1 MSVSDERHTPDLGDA
16 DRCFLQ
22 RLAAHYT
29 PRPLSAARRAGFDRA
44 LEERLAGTSR
54 RSLWL
59 PAGVLAGVA
68 LFFWIVLPLLFTP
81 RPTVPENLD
90 GGPSTA
96 GLQPSQ
102 AEPRPTLLTVAYA
115 QLEAEHE
122 AIVGLPDEY
131 VALAEALE
139 L

>member
-1 MSVSDERHTPDLGDA
+1 MSVSDQRHTPDLGDA
-16 DRCFLQ
+16 DRRFIQ

-29 PRPLSAARRAGFDRA
+29 PRPLSAARRVGFGRA

-54 RSLWL
+54 RSFWL

-68 LFFWIVLPLLFTP
+68 LCLWVTLPLLFTP

-96 GLQPSQ
+96 GFQPSR
-102 AEPRPTLLTVAYA
+102 AEPRPTLLTFAYD
-115 QLEAEHE
+115 QLETERE
-122 AIVGLPDEY
+122 ATAWLPDEY

>member
-1 MSVSDERHTPDLGDA
+1 MPVSDERHTPDLGDA
-16 DRCFLQ
+16 DRRFIQ
-22 RLAAHYT
+22 RLAQHYT
-29 PRPLSAARRAGFDRA
+29 PRPLSAAKRVHFDRA
-44 LEERLAGTSR
+44 LEERLAATP

-59 PAGVLAGVA
+59 PAGILAGAALLLLVA
-68 LFFWIVLPLLFTP
+68 LPPLFTS

-96 GLQPSQ
+96 GSQ
-102 AEPRPTLLTVAYA
+102 VPRVESHPTLLTLVYD
-115 QLEAEHE
+115 QLDAEGDTNT
-122 AIVGLPDEY
+122 GLPDEY

>member
-16 DRCFLQ
+16 DRRFIQ

-29 PRPLSAARRAGFDRA
+29 PRPLSAARRVGFDRV
-44 LEERLAGTSR
+44 LEERLAGASR
-54 RSLWL
+54 RSPWL

-68 LFFWIVLPLLFTP
+68 LCLWVALPPLFTP

-90 GGPSTA
+90 GGSSTA
-96 GLQPSQ
+96 RLQPSQ

-115 QLEAEHE
+115 QLEAKHE
-122 AIVGLPDEY
+122 ATDGLPDEY

>member
-1 MSVSDERHTPDLGDA
+1 MPIADERRPSGLGDA
-16 DRCFLQ
+16 DRRFIQ

-29 PRPLSAARRAGFDRA
+29 PLPLSAARRAGFDRA

-54 RSLWL
+54 RSFWL
-59 PAGVLAGVA
+59 PAGVLAGAALLLLVA
-68 LFFWIVLPLLFTP
+68 LPPLFTP

-90 GGPSTA
+90 GGPSTT
-96 GLQPSQ
+96 GFQPSRT
-102 AEPRPTLLTVAYA
+102 EPRPTLLTFAYD
-115 QLEAEHE
+115 QLEAERE
-122 AIVGLPDEY
+122 TNAWLPGEY

>member
-1 MSVSDERHTPDLGDA
+1 MSVSDERHSPDLVDA
-16 DRCFLQ
+16 DRRFIQ

-29 PRPLSAARRAGFDRA
+29 PRPLSAARRVGFDRA

-54 RSLWL
+54 RSFWL
-59 PAGVLAGVA
+59 PAGVLAGAALLLLVA
-68 LFFWIVLPLLFTP
+68 LPPLFTP

-90 GGPSTA
+90 GGPSTT
-96 GLQPSQ
+96 GFQPSQ
-102 AEPRPTLLTVAYA
+102 AEPRPTLLTFAYD
-115 QLEAEHE
+115 QLEAERE
-122 AIVGLPDEY
+122 ATAWLPDEY